1 MPKLMRSPPL
11 NRSQSMSDMDE
22 ACAGSSTGLVLEDIN
37 VTQRDSKRRRL
48 SDTPKEYEQ
57 EDFRTIIREELRNML
72 HSLQSQQNTR
82 LDALEQRIT
91 EIKTQDTEM
100 SKINPTLIEIKKTT
114 SSIESTVSFLAS
126 QNEEFKKKI
135 ELLEQQNK
143 KDKEYILTLEQRI
156 EDIQREERKTNVEI
170 KNVPK
175 LAEETS
181 ETLLGL
187 VTSLAKT
194 VGCKVDE
201 GHIKDIYRIKGKKG
215 TNANTPIVVEISSTI
230 LKTNLMNMCKAFNR
244 KSKQKLCAK
253 HLGLRSNE
261 DTPIY
266 VSEQLTTKGARLYF
280 LARELAKSKTF
291 KYCWTAYG
299 RVYLRKH
306 DASPI
311 ITVRSEAQIN
321 SLLQKA

>member
-114 SSIESTVSFLAS
+114 SSIESTVSRTK
-126 QNEEFKKKI
+126 NI
-135 ELLEQQNK
+135 C
-143 KDKEYILTLEQRI
+143 ILTLEQRI

-201 GHIKDIYRIKGKKG
+201 GHIKDIYRIKGKKVSIYL
-215 TNANTPIVVEISSTI
+215 NANTPIVVEISSTI